1 MNFVINYK
9 NSIHLTM
16 AIANLRVLKAFI
28 QTIDIVSGDRDI
40 HYDLLKNKSA
50 FTRSGK
56 LGFNTVTYLILSM
69 LTKSLQVELY
79 NYFTTLDVLSGL
91 RFTKGAFSQRRHQI
105 DSKWFRFLISHFA
118 ALFYDLS
125 ESVSLWKGYKLLAID
140 GSSAILLNNEEL
152 NNQYKG
158 GQNKYGTYPLCR
170 YMKMYDVLNEIT
182 LKVEMMPMKG
192 SERKCAYQW
201 VDAIPDGSITIFD
214 RGFPSFTLFY
224 LMLSCERP
232 KDFIIRCK
240 QKFSSSIKDFV
251 TSVETSSKIKF
262 YPDDRAISTLR
273 QYHYKVTRQ
282 TFVELR
288 VEKIVLENNE
298 VEVLITSIDDELLL
312 SNSEMKEL
320 YHKRWAI
327 ETNIGKEKNVLQ
339 LENFSSHLK
348 NGIEQDF
355 YATFI
360 TGNIHSLLCKEAQQR
375 IDQKVSK
382 RKYRYKI
389 NASASM
395 NTFKKNLIRLFY
407 TRDLYQLIVQIQS
420 VFELFIEPVRPNR
433 KVQRMRV
440 SKRRYGKHQTHKNY
454 RNNF

>member
-1 MNFVINYK
+1 
-9 NSIHLTM
+9 M
-16 AIANLRVLKAFI
+16 AITNLRVLKAFT
-28 QTIDIVSGDRDI
+28 QTIDIVSADRNI
-40 HYDLLKNKSA
+40 HYDLLKDKRA
-50 FTRSGK
+50 FTRHSK
-56 LGFNTVTYLILSM
+56 LGFNTVTYLILSL

-79 NYFTTLDVLSGL
+79 NYFTTMQVLSGL
-91 RFTKGAFSQRRHQI
+91 QFTKGAFSQRRHQI
-105 DSKWFRFLISHFA
+105 DSKWFKFLIGHFA
-118 ALFYDLS
+118 DLFYDLS

-140 GSSAILLNNEEL
+140 GSSAMLLNNEAL

-182 LKVEMMPMKG
+182 LKVEMLPMSS

-240 QKFSSSIKDFV
+240 QQFTSSIKDFV
-251 TSVETSSKIKF
+251 ASGETSRKIKF

-273 QYHYKVTRQ
+273 QHHYKVTKQ
-282 TFVELR
+282 TFVQLR
-288 VEKIVLENNE
+288 VEKVVLDNNE
-298 VEVLITSIDDELLL
+298 IEVLITSIDDEQLLN
-312 SNSEMKEL
+312 NSEMKAL

-327 ETNIGKEKNVLQ
+327 ETNIGKEKNLLQ

-360 TGNIHSLLCKEAQQR
+360 AGNIHSLLCKQAQQR
-375 IDQKVSK
+375 VDKNTHK

-389 NASASM
+389 NTSASM
-395 NTFKKNLIRLFY
+395 NMFKNNLIRLFY
-407 TRDLYQLIVQIQS
+407 TQDLHQLIIQMQS

-433 KVQRMRV
+433 KVQRKQV